1 MQAAAEK
8 THSER
13 SACKA
18 EEDRKKEKTK
28 SQYMYFMIPVNLSV
42 AGYHK
47 FYIESRFY
55 FIFNKKTDRQTDN
68 TLEQGRNQADGYV
81 LDPTVEISL
90 ALYFIEVVSYW
101 RNMNTLSTDKPMN
114 SLSRNSVS
122 ELHPIL

>member
-1 MQAAAEK
+1 
-8 THSER
+8 
-13 SACKA
+13 
-18 EEDRKKEKTK
+18 
-28 SQYMYFMIPVNLSV
+28 MYFMIPVNLSV

-55 FIFNKKTDRQTDN
+55 FIFNKKDGQTDGQHTGAGALSVTDN
-68 TLEQGRNQADGYV
+68 EADWYF

>member
-1 MQAAAEK
+1 
-8 THSER
+8 
-13 SACKA
+13 
-18 EEDRKKEKTK
+18 
-28 SQYMYFMIPVNLSV
+28 MIPVNLSV